1 MNVQVL
7 SAEKQ
12 TLTSAPSAAQTGET
26 AAAVVAAQ
34 AAALIQARYVIAMK
48 RPRDL
53 DIVREKLL
61 KECTRPSFARVA
73 RYRKP
78 IGDGIVGPSIRFAEA
93 AIRLMGNIVVDTVTL
108 FDDQEKRIVQ
118 LSVSDLESNV
128 SYPSSIT
135 VSKTVERKNPKE
147 GDTIIGKRQNSK
159 NETVYLVEAT
169 EDNLL
174 NKQAA
179 LISKAIRSNG
189 LRLVPGDIIDECMWQ
204 VVETQKKEDAKDP
217 DGEKLRIFDLFG
229 ALGVTV
235 AQLKK
240 HLGHDGAT
248 LNPKELIDLRAL
260 YSAIKDGETSW
271 REVMEAREPAQKK
284 RLSEMV
290 DPSEKGAAQ

>member
-1 MNVQVL
+1 MHLQVL
-7 SAEKQ
+7 PSEKQ
-12 TLTSAPSAAQTGET
+12 LSAPASSAVQTGEN
-26 AAAVVAAQ
+26 ASAVVAAH

-48 RPRDL
+48 NPRDL

-61 KECTRPSFARVA
+61 KECARPSFARVA
-73 RYRKP
+73 RYFKP
-78 IGDGIVGPSIRFAEA
+78 IGDGIAGPSIRFAEA
-93 AIRLMGNIVVDTVTL
+93 AIRLMGNIVVDTVIL
-108 FDDQEKRIVQ
+108 FDDSEKKIVQ
-118 LSVSDLESNV
+118 LSVSDLETNV

-135 VSKTVERKNPKE
+135 VNKTVERKNTKE
-147 GDTIIGKRQNSK
+147 GDVILGKRQNAK
-159 NETVYLVEAT
+159 NETVYLIEAT

-174 NKQAA
+174 NKQNA
-179 LISKAIRSNG
+179 LISKAIRTNG

-235 AQLKK
+235 AQIKK
-240 HLGHDGAT
+240 HLGHDGTT

-284 RLSEMV
+284 RLGEMV

>member
-1 MNVQVL
+1 MQLQVL
-7 SAEKQ
+7 PPDKQSLAPASSAV
-12 TLTSAPSAAQTGET
+12 QTGET

-34 AAALIQARYVIAMK
+34 ASALVQARYVIAMK
-48 RPRDL
+48 NPRDL

-73 RYRKP
+73 RYKKP
-78 IGDGIVGPSIRFAEA
+78 IGEGIFGPSIRFAEA

-108 FDDQEKRIVQ
+108 FDDAEKRIVQ
-118 LSVSDLESNV
+118 LSVIDLEVNV

-135 VSKTVERKNPKE
+135 VNKTVERKNPKE
-147 GDTIIGKRQNSK
+147 GDYILGKRQNSK

-174 NKQAA
+174 NKQNA
-179 LISKAIRSNG
+179 LVSKAIRTNG
-189 LRLVPGDIIDECMWQ
+189 LRLVPGDIVDECMWQ
-204 VVETQKKEDAKDP
+204 VVETQKQADAKDP

-248 LNPKELIDLRAL
+248 LNPKELVDLRAL

-271 REVMEAREPAQKK
+271 REVMESREPAQKK
-284 RLSEMV
+284 RLGEMV
-290 DPSEKGAAQ
+290 DPAEKGAAQ